1 MLRVEVSLV
10 EISRTRNYR
19 TYELIYNGEP
29 YRLLV
34 YFGEKFCNK
43 LWECEKEIPEEVAPF
58 VTRIL
63 TKEVSEFKARVGE
76 ITDVFED
83 WILEARQKKRIPED
97 LELNENDMKELEKHV
112 IDMIYNYK

>member
-10 EISRTRNYR
+10 EISRTRDHRNYKFV
-19 TYELIYNGEP
+19 YNGEP
-29 YRLLV
+29 YRLTV

-58 VTRIL
+58 VTKVL
-63 TKEVSEFKARVGE
+63 GKEVSEFKARVSE

-83 WILEARQKKRIPED
+83 WILEAKQKKRIPED
-97 LELNENDMKELEKHV
+97 FELNEDDVKELEKNV